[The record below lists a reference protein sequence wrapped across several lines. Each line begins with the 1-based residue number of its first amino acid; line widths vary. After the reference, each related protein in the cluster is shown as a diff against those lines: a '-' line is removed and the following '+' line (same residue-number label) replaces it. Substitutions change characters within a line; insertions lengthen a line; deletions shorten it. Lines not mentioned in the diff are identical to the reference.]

1 MKAVP
6 INRRIRVPGYEH
18 AVRAAVALILVLGAA
33 ASMAKNAATAKTS
46 GSKAAGDKA
55 VQKTAPGKAAF
66 DKAEIVP
73 VQHGVYLIYA
83 GEGSNVVVQT
93 GEQGVVVVDT
103 AVASVSDKIL
113 AALRTITD
121 KPVRYV
127 LDTSADA
134 DVVGGNEAI
143 SRAGVTFGG
152 GYTSDEHFSF
162 IFAHENVL
170 NAMSAPTG
178 KKAATPST
186 AWPTDTYFQDS
197 MELYF
202 NDEPIQ
208 MLYEPNAHSDGDSI
222 VFFRRSDVIATGDVF
237 STVSYPVIDL
247 EHGGSVNGVIAA
259 LNRIIDITIPKR
271 NQEDGTLVV
280 PGHGRVCDEYDVV
293 TYRDM
298 VTIIRDRV
306 ADMMKKGMT
315 LDAIKAAKPSFDY
328 DGRYG
333 STTGTWTTDQ
343 FIEAVY
349 TSLKSPPPP
358 PEAQ

>member
-1 MKAVP
+1 MKRPSNPPTVSQAAAAALLLLACAAGRSP
-6 INRRIRVPGYEH
+6 AATPAEDHGTGH
-18 AVRAAVALILVLGAA
+18 AAKGAAPAPAA
-33 ASMAKNAATAKTS
+33 ASS
-46 GSKAAGDKA
+46 
-55 VQKTAPGKAAF
+55 
-66 DKAEIVP
+66 KAEIVP

-83 GEGSNVVVQT
+83 GEGSNVVVQI

-103 AVASVSDKIL
+103 ATAAVSDKIL
-113 AALRTITD
+113 AALRTLTD

-134 DVVGGNEAI
+134 DHVGGNEMI

-178 KKAATPST
+178 QKAAAPST

-197 MELYF
+197 IELYF

-208 MLYEPNAHSDGDSI
+208 MLYQPNAHTDGDSI

-237 STVSYPVIDL
+237 STEGYPVIDL
-247 EHGGSVNGVIAA
+247 EHGGSINGIIAA

-293 TYRDM
+293 VYRDM
-298 VTIIRDRV
+298 VTIIRDRI
-306 ADMMKKGMT
+306 ADMIKKGMS
-315 LDAIKAAKPSFDY
+315 LDAVNAAKPSYDY

-333 STTGTWTTDQ
+333 ATSGAWTTDK

-349 TSLKSPPPP
+349 KSLQSPPQEPK
-358 PEAQ
+358 